1 MADAIIS
8 RLAALHNL
16 AVRPTTSVLKY
27 VKEPSDPAH
36 ISKELEVQSVLDG
49 SYQRVGS
56 LVRVSVQLIDGQTR
70 VTRWAGRYDLHAGD
84 MLKFQDEVAQKVLEG
99 LSVEM
104 SGAEQQ
110 SLAAPVT
117 GSPEPYNLYLQG
129 LFYRNQYYVDSR
141 RESLHQARDLA
152 RQVIAKDPKFAEAYS
167 LLAYTLINEA
177 ANFKENATGN
187 LAQARQAAQQA
198 LRLKPSRR
206 SPDGYRQ
213 CPYDSGE
220 NIDALN
226 TLRQVVRVAPNLE
239 VAYLSLGYVYHFA
252 GLIELSERAF
262 RRCIE
267 LNPAAVQRHW
277 MLARAL
283 LYQGRPR
290 EGEADLRRVVA
301 EHPDQAKAMA
311 YLGEMLYYQGKF
323 SEAERIFARSVE
335 LGRGTGMDEPVL
347 LSAFLYA
354 SRGERNRIDPM
365 IFRLQPADIIDG
377 DTAYWLGGNLLHARR
392 QAAGAGLAPPRR

>member
-1 MADAIIS
+1 MPRRQLPQQRSARLRCCLSDLSGPGGNEGWGIGMADAIIS

-70 VTRWAGRYDLHAGD
+70 VTRWAGRYDLHADD

-117 GSPEPYNLYLQG
+117 GSPQAYNLYLQG

-141 RESLHQARDLA
+141 RESLHKARDLA
-152 RQVIAKDPKFAEAYS
+152 RQAIAKDPKFAEAYS
-167 LLAYTLINEA
+167 LLAYNLINEA
-177 ANFKENATGN
+177 ANFKENATEN

-198 LRLKPSRR
+198 LRLKPDLAEALMAIGRAHTIA
-206 SPDGYRQ
+206 
-213 CPYDSGE
+213 GE

-226 TLRQVVRVAPNLE
+226 TLRQIVRVAPNLE
-239 VAYLSLGYVYHFA
+239 VAYLSLGYV
-252 GLIELSERAF
+252 
-262 RRCIE
+262 
-267 LNPAAVQRHW
+267 
-277 MLARAL
+277 
-283 LYQGRPR
+283 
-290 EGEADLRRVVA
+290 
-301 EHPDQAKAMA
+301 
-311 YLGEMLYYQGKF
+311 
-323 SEAERIFARSVE
+323 
-335 LGRGTGMDEPVL
+335 
-347 LSAFLYA
+347 
-354 SRGERNRIDPM
+354 
-365 IFRLQPADIIDG
+365 
-377 DTAYWLGGNLLHARR
+377 
-392 QAAGAGLAPPRR
+392 